1 MARDEAGKKGKGYIM
16 GGFSEFLASHPAVP
30 VSERDKIRSVSQ
42 RPTGSLSD
50 KQCKNGEQ
58 GTRPESARA
67 GWKIL
72 HRSWG
77 QEKAQN

>member
-42 RPTGSLSD
+42 RFLANGKSL
-50 KQCKNGEQ
+50 
-58 GTRPESARA
+58 
-67 GWKIL
+67 
-72 HRSWG
+72 
-77 QEKAQN
+77 